1 MNQWYPMGRCFC
13 DRTDEVKYLLLLM
26 LLLPFTSE
34 ADPGHCKKHDPCQG
48 EQGPPGPQ
56 GEQGPKGDKGDKGD
70 TGGAGLAGVDGLN
83 GTDGLDGAAGVS
95 LTEHRDYLDD
105 QGYWT
110 DDEIAEVFAA
120 ATAMSGLD
128 FDSTTTKT
136 QIGIAIGGYDGEENM
151 AIGVGKV
158 WDSQRM
164 GDVLFSFKTTIEES
178 GRGNARPWVGS
189 AVWKF

>member
-1 MNQWYPMGRCFC
+1 MNQWYPIRHCFF
-13 DRTDEVKYLLLLM
+13 DMVYEVKYLLLLLM
-26 LLLPFTSE
+26 LLPFTSE
-34 ADPGHCKKHDPCQG
+34 ADGGHCKYLCQG
-48 EQGPPGPQ
+48 EQGEQGQPGPP
-56 GEQGPKGDKGDKGD
+56 GEQGPKGDMGGIGL
-70 TGGAGLAGVDGLN
+70 TGAAGANGVDGLN
-83 GTDGLDGAAGVS
+83 GSAGVS
-95 LTEHRDYLDD
+95 LTEHRNYLDD

-110 DDEIAEVFAA
+110 DDEISEMFAA

-164 GDVLFSFKTTIEES
+164 GDILFSFKTTIEES